1 MKKLSS
7 MIISVC
13 LCMTG
18 MRAASA
24 APPEN
29 WVISANSACEG
40 LTASWTP
47 TLANLQLMV
56 GQHWTPAPGPVPGH
70 GVLLLFAVA
79 CPQSHIA
86 KKPTGAFTIGAV
98 IVPVEPP
105 EDTHGIKLTNGHGWA
120 VITDVLGPETSPV
133 MQLFKRHGF
142 AVTDAKVTLRMHKAK
157 EDNEPTVSIVTQAG
171 HMGVHAQ
178 VTGPAK
184 RFDIVSALAG
194 NNPSRFSLFTGP
206 ESASRQEQGTAI
218 VTAGG
223 DTLVSRFDMAQKP
236 GKVMFDRDF
245 TWAFRFSDQPY

>member
-7 MIISVC
+7 MIILVC

-18 MRAASA
+18 MRVASA
-24 APPEN
+24 APTEN
-29 WVISANSACEG
+29 WVISSKSACEG
-40 LTASWTP
+40 LTVSWTP
-47 TLANLQLMV
+47 TRANLQLMV

-70 GVLLLFAVA
+70 GVLLLFAVD
-79 CPQSHIA
+79 CPQSHIGN
-86 KKPTGAFTIGAV
+86 KPTGAFTIGAV

-194 NNPSRFSLFTGP
+194 NDPTIFSLFTGT
-206 ESASRQEQGTAI
+206 EAYSRQEQGVAI
-218 VTAGG
+218 VTSGG
-223 DTLVSRFDMAQKP
+223 ETLASRLGLDAKP
-236 GKVMFDRDF
+236 TKVMLDQSFIWTF
-245 TWAFRFSDQPY
+245 KFSDQSY